1 MPGSLALPEPNCF
14 RCPIRH
20 CTQQCDTT
28 CLDVGIEFATRQSTG
43 DVAAVIIE
51 PIQSSGG
58 IIVTPR
64 AYMDK
69 LRDWCKRIGAMLI
82 FDEAQTGLGRTGR
95 RFGYELYGFVPDIVT
110 LSKTLGAGIPLAAVL
125 STDRIDAQLREGG
138 FNFYTSHVSD
148 PLPAYVGCAVID
160 TILEEDLAGRAAT
173 MGRYLKDRLLEL
185 KQRYEVI
192 GDVRGEGM
200 LLGVEIVRD
209 AQSRSPDVALLT
221 RITAIAYEK
230 GLSLSKAGGGN
241 AVWRIA
247 PPLTIDKEDIDLAV
261 DIMDSSIR
269 EALRSP

>member
-1 MPGSLALPEPNCF
+1 
-14 RCPIRH
+14 
-20 CTQQCDTT
+20 
-28 CLDVGIEFATRQSTG
+28 VGIEFATRQSTG

-69 LRDWCKRIGAMLI
+69 LRDWCKRIGALLI

-95 RFGYELYGFVPDIVT
+95 RFAYESYGFVPDIVT

-125 STDRIDAQLREGG
+125 ANDEIDAGLRAGG

-160 TILEEDLAGRAAT
+160 TIVEEDLVARAAAL
-173 MGRYLKDRLLEL
+173 GGYLKDRLLEL
-185 KQRYEVI
+185 KQRYEIV

-200 LLGVEIVRD
+200 LLGVEIVQDRK
-209 AQSRSPDVALLT
+209 SRKPDVPLLQQ
-221 RITAIAYEK
+221 ITTIAYEK

-247 PPLTIDKEDIDLAV
+247 PPLTIAKEDIDLAI
-261 DIMDSSIR
+261 DILDSSIR
-269 EALRSP
+269 EALHRSGRTPVSA